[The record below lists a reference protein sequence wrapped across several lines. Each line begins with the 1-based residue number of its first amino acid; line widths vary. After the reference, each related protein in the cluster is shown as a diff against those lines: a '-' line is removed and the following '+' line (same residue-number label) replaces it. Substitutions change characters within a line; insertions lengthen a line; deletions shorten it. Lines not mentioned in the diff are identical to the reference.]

1 MSRGR
6 LTTRALAGLLA
17 GWAACALAAGPRT
30 PDTGAAASHAA
41 KTAALAAAGD
51 AAGLGRRL
59 GALKADPTLG
69 EAERERLLR
78 STLLELASLKA
89 DRDTRAR
96 AAAYRDYR
104 STAIV
109 WRNEH
114 GHPEPV
120 RLHDVGAAARFALR
134 RWAETDARDEML
146 AALARADADALAGF
160 GDAAAAARKGM
171 IEAFAAAPA
180 AQLAAQRPALLAAL
194 EAGQPVGGPAL
205 AAAERLADAGLYEAV
220 LRRADA
226 RTALAAVRRLDDG
239 PDQLDAL
246 PLLIEAASRSDTA
259 SAALL
264 ALGRRAAA
272 DPAAATALFERLGG
286 PHGASAAA
294 ALARHGDYR
303 TLERLAAILR
313 ADGDEPSRRRALLAL
328 RLSATP
334 RAEALLA
341 AFAADTSMP
350 TALREEV
357 PAWLRD

>member
-1 MSRGR
+1 V
-6 LTTRALAGLLA
+6 
-17 GWAACALAAGPRT
+17 AAGPNAPS
-30 PDTGAAASHAA
+30 PDAAASHAA

-59 GALKADPTLG
+59 GALKADPALG

-89 DRDTRAR
+89 DRDTRAL
-96 AAAYRDYR
+96 AAAYQEYP
-104 STAIV
+104 STAVV
-109 WRNEH
+109 WRDDH

-134 RWAETDARDEML
+134 RWAETDARDETL
-146 AALARADADALAGF
+146 AALARADADTLVGYGDVA
-160 GDAAAAARKGM
+160 DAASKGM
-171 IEAFAAAPA
+171 AEAFAEAPVA
-180 AQLAAQRPALLAAL
+180 HLAAQRPALLAAL
-194 EAGQPVGGPAL
+194 DAGRPVGGPAL
-205 AAAERLADAGLYEAV
+205 TAAARLADPELYVAV

-226 RTALAAVRRLDDG
+226 RTALDAVRRLDDG

-246 PLLIEAASRSDTA
+246 ALLIEASNRPDIA

-264 ALGRRAAA
+264 ALGRRATA
-272 DPAAATALFERLGG
+272 DPAAAAALFDHIGG

-294 ALARHGDYR
+294 ALARHGDER
-303 TLERLAAILR
+303 TLERLATILR
-313 ADGDEPSRRRALLAL
+313 ADGGERQRRHALLAL

-341 AFAADTSMP
+341 AFAADAAMP
-350 TALREEV
+350 VTLREEV
-357 PAWLRD
+357 PGWLRD